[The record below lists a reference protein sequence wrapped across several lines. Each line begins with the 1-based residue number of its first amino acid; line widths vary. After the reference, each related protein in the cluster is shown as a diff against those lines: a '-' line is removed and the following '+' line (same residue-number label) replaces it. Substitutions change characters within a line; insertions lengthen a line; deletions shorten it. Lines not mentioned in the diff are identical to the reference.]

1 MAIFRCE
8 KFRYEKFTMKHLQ
21 PKTILACVSTLV
33 LGVVIGVGVFLGQEN
48 SKVKQQV
55 ASPTDSSLN
64 KASDPSCAQGG
75 ACIIGDQGPG
85 GGTIFY
91 DAGSVQIWGR
101 YLEVAPVNA
110 QRQASW
116 GCTGTYIGGTG
127 TEIGAGKSNS
137 NIVTKACSDTKS
149 AARIAMDFD
158 GGAQTDWFLP
168 SQSELAKLYSQ
179 LLSSDELE
187 TEPYWSSSEAD
198 AVLAQS
204 EPFYGGLGDYKDNV
218 YFVRPVRA
226 F

>member
-1 MAIFRCE
+1 MYE
-8 KFRYEKFTMKHLQ
+8 KFMYEKFTMKRLQ
-21 PKTILACVSTLV
+21 SKTILASVLVLV
-33 LGVVIGVGVFLGQEN
+33 LGVIVGVGVFLGQEN

-55 ASPTDSSLN
+55 ASRTDSSLN

-101 YLEVAPVNA
+101 YLEVAPVTA
-110 QRQASW
+110 QRQAYW
-116 GCTGTYIGGTG
+116 GCTGTYIGGTS
-127 TEIGAGKSNS
+127 TDIGAGKSNS
-137 NIVTKACSDTKS
+137 DIIINACSDTKS
-149 AARIAMDFD
+149 AARIARNFD
-158 GGAQTDWFLP
+158 GGARTDWFLP
-168 SQSELAKLYSQ
+168 SQLELKKLYLQ
-179 LLSSDELE
+179 LQNSDELE

-198 AVLAQS
+198 ASLAQS

-218 YFVRPVRA
+218 YYVRPVRA